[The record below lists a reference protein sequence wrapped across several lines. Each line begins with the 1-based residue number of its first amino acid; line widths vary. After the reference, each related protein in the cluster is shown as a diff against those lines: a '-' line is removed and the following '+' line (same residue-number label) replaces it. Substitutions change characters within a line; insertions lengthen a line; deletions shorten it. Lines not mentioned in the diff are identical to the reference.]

1 MIEFMNQLFHT
12 SCIMAVIAAVYI
24 LAGALANG
32 KYFAGDFYCAGK
44 MILTGFIIPFRPR
57 IKIFFPWVLQV
68 FYVLKEQVPCR
79 MFLQLLRKRPGET
92 ELFLFQRLL
101 RPYHR

>member
-1 MIEFMNQLFHT
+1 MIEFMNQLFHI

-44 MILTGFIIPFRPR
+44 MILIGFIIPFRPR
-57 IKIFFPWVLQV
+57 IKIFFPMGSTSILCSEGTGSLQNV
-68 FYVLKEQVPCR
+68 FAALAEKTGVDGTAFIPAPAEA
-79 MFLQLLRKRPGET
+79 
-92 ELFLFQRLL
+92 
-101 RPYHR
+101 